1 MSIGKVVPVLTIFT
15 VLFLLLGIGVWGQPS
30 MSVDMATG
38 RITIRASR
46 KQIDEVEKA
55 KAEFPLET
63 RQIQVKARLLRL
75 SESATREFG
84 INLELLTGVKVPL
97 GEAGEGTGLELA
109 GGVLEYTFYNL
120 TPGKEKL
127 EAILDALISTG
138 EAEVLSAPQVST
150 LSGQV
155 AGMYVVQD
163 VPYLISE
170 EVKRTVTTELGIVEE
185 ITPAKWGYQTVG
197 IILQVLP
204 DIVGGDL
211 VQMSIVP
218 MVARYEIR
226 DEFGKEHPV
235 FSREIAPTNIT
246 VRSGETIVIGGLM
259 REEETESVAGL
270 PILSQLPVI
279 GSLFKKSKKVTSKTN
294 LVVTVEPRIITPREI
309 QGRSKRIF
317 TFTYA
322 LAEDMARQIGEMVSP
337 QGVIEIN
344 PKEAPP
350 NSILVR
356 DDEDRV
362 KVIEEVLNGIGS
374 FVEQRRQRRFSL
386 QFSSAQPTKEIL
398 ESLISEKGSIE
409 IEEENSLLV
418 EDGAYQ
424 LWQIEKAIFSLEK
437 SNEIP
442 QTKIFSLEY
451 VQASSIVSSLEEL
464 LSPQFSSA
472 QPTKEILE
480 PLLSTKGSIEI
491 EEGNSLLVED
501 GAYQLS
507 QIEKAILS
515 LEESNEIP
523 QTKTFSLKYVQASSI
538 APSLEEFLSPQGS
551 IEIVDNKLIVVD
563 NNWAIEQIRKRIEEI
578 DISGNSS

>member
-1 MSIGKVVPVLTIFT
+1 MSIGKVAPVLTVFT
-15 VLFLLLGIGVWGQPS
+15 VLFSLLSIQTWGQPS

-38 RITIRASR
+38 RITITASR

-63 RQIQVKARLLRL
+63 RQIQVKVRLLRL

-84 INLELLTGVKVPL
+84 INLELLTGVEVPS
-97 GEAGEGTGLELA
+97 GVVGEGTGLKLD
-109 GGVLEYTFYNL
+109 GGALQYSFYRL

-127 EAILDALISTG
+127 KTVLDALISTG
-138 EAEVLSAPQVST
+138 DAEVLSAPQVST

-163 VPYLISE
+163 VPYLVSE
-170 EVKRTVTTELGIVEE
+170 ETETMEGEKI
-185 ITPAKWGYQTVG
+185 PAKWEYQTVG
-197 IILQVLP
+197 IVLQVLP

-218 MVARYEIR
+218 MVASYEIR
-226 DEFGKEHPV
+226 DEFGPEHPV

-259 REEETESVAGL
+259 REEETEVISGL
-270 PILSQLPVI
+270 PILSQIPVI
-279 GSLFKKSKKVTSKTN
+279 GNLFKRSQKVTSKWN
-294 LVVTVEPRIITPREI
+294 LVVTVEPRIITTREI
-309 QGRSKRIF
+309 QGRTKRVF

-322 LAEDMARQIGEMVSP
+322 LAEDMARQIGAVISG

-356 DDEDRV
+356 DNEDRV
-362 KVIEEVLNGIGS
+362 KVIQEVLNGVGS
-374 FVEQRRQRRFSL
+374 FVEQRRQRLFSL
-386 QFSSAQPTKEIL
+386 QFSSAEPTKEIL
-398 ESLISEKGSIE
+398 KSLISKEGSIKTKE
-409 IEEENSLLV
+409 DNSLLEENSLLV

-424 LWQIEKAIFSLEK
+424 LFQIEKAIS
-437 SNEIP
+437 
-442 QTKIFSLEY
+442 
-451 VQASSIVSSLEEL
+451 
-464 LSPQFSSA
+464 
-472 QPTKEILE
+472 
-480 PLLSTKGSIEI
+480 
-491 EEGNSLLVED
+491 
-501 GAYQLS
+501 
-507 QIEKAILS
+507 S

-523 QTKTFSLKYVQASSI
+523 RTKTFYLEYVKAGEIVS
-538 APSLEEFLSPQGS
+538 SLEDLLSPQGS
-551 IEIVDNKLIVVD
+551 IEIVDNSLIVKD
-563 NNWAIEQIRKRIEEI
+563 NNWVIEQIRKKIEEL

>member
-1 MSIGKVVPVLTIFT
+1 MSRGKVVPVLAVFIA
-15 VLFLLLGIGVWGQPS
+15 LFLLLSIGAWGQPS

-55 KAEFPLET
+55 KAEFPLEI
-63 RQIQVKARLLRL
+63 RQIQIKARLLEL
-75 SESATREFG
+75 SENATREFG
-84 INLELLTGVKVPL
+84 INLERLTGVEVPL
-97 GEAGEGTGLELA
+97 GVAGEGTALELD
-109 GGVLEYTFYNL
+109 GGALQYSFYRL

-127 EAILDALISTG
+127 VAILDALISTG
-138 EAEVLSAPQVST
+138 EGKVLSAPQVST

-155 AGMYVVQD
+155 AGIYVVQD

-170 EVKRTVTTELGIVEE
+170 EAKIGEE
-185 ITPAKWGYQTVG
+185 VIPAKWGYVTVG
-197 IILQVLP
+197 IILQVQP
-204 DIVGGDL
+204 DIVGEDFI
-211 VQMSIVP
+211 QMSIVP
-218 MVARYEIR
+218 MVADY
-226 DEFGKEHPV
+226 DTKEFGKEHPV

-259 REEETESVAGL
+259 KEKETESVAGL
-270 PILSQLPVI
+270 PILSQIPII
-279 GSLFKKSKKVTSKTN
+279 GSLFKRTEKVISKTN

-309 QGRSKRIF
+309 QGRSKRVF

-337 QGVIEIN
+337 LGMIDIN

-362 KVIEEVLNGIGS
+362 KVIEEVLNGVGS
-374 FVEQRRQRRFSL
+374 FVEQRRQRIFSL
-386 QFSSAQPTKEIL
+386 QFSSAEPTKEIL
-398 ESLISEKGSIE
+398 EPLLSKEGSIK

-442 QTKIFSLEY
+442 RTKRFPLKY
-451 VQASSIVSSLEEL
+451 VQAGEIVFSLEEL
-464 LSPQFSSA
+464 LSPQ
-472 QPTKEILE
+472 
-480 PLLSTKGSIEI
+480 GSIEI
-491 EEGNSLLVED
+491 KDNSL
-501 GAYQLS
+501 
-507 QIEKAILS
+507 
-515 LEESNEIP
+515 
-523 QTKTFSLKYVQASSI
+523 
-538 APSLEEFLSPQGS
+538 
-551 IEIVDNKLIVVD
+551 IVKD
-563 NNWAIEQIRKRIEEI
+563 NNWVIEQIRKKIEEL

>member
-15 VLFLLLGIGVWGQPS
+15 VLFLLLGIGAWGQPS

-46 KQIDEVEKA
+46 WQIDEVEKA
-55 KAEFPLET
+55 KAEFPLKT
-63 RQIQVKARLLRL
+63 RQIQIKARLLEL
-75 SESATREFG
+75 TENATREFG
-84 INLELLTGVKVPL
+84 INLERLTGVEVPL
-97 GEAGEGTGLELA
+97 GVVGEGTGIEL
-109 GGVLEYTFYNL
+109 GGGALRYTFYSL

-138 EAEVLSAPQVST
+138 EGEVLSAPQVST

-155 AGMYVVQD
+155 AGIYVVQD

-170 EVKRTVTTELGIVEE
+170 EAKIGEE
-185 ITPAKWGYQTVG
+185 IVPAKWGYVTVG
-197 IILQVLP
+197 IILQVQP
-204 DIVGGDL
+204 DIVGDDL
-211 VQMSIVP
+211 IQMSIVP
-218 MVARYEIR
+218 MVADY
-226 DEFGKEHPV
+226 DTKEFGKEHPV

-259 REEETESVAGL
+259 KEKETESVAGL

-279 GSLFKKSKKVTSKTN
+279 GSLFKRSEKVISKTN
-294 LVVTVEPRIITPREI
+294 LVVTVEPRIITAREI

-322 LAEDMARQIGEMVSP
+322 LAEDMARQIGEMVSG
-337 QGVIEIN
+337 QGVIEIS

-362 KVIEEVLNGIGS
+362 KVIEEVLNGVGS
-374 FVEQRRQRRFSL
+374 FVEQRRQRLFSL
-386 QFSSAQPTKEIL
+386 QFSSAEPTKEIL
-398 ESLISEKGSIE
+398 KSLISEKGSIE

-424 LWQIEKAIFSLEK
+424 L
-437 SNEIP
+437 
-442 QTKIFSLEY
+442 
-451 VQASSIVSSLEEL
+451 
-464 LSPQFSSA
+464 
-472 QPTKEILE
+472 
-480 PLLSTKGSIEI
+480 
-491 EEGNSLLVED
+491 
-501 GAYQLS
+501 S
-507 QIEKAILS
+507 QIEKAVLS
-515 LEESNEIP
+515 LEESNKIS
-523 QTKTFSLKYVQASSI
+523 QRKTFSLKYVQAGEIVSS
-538 APSLEEFLSPQGS
+538 LDKLLSPQGS
-551 IEIVDNKLIVVD
+551 IEIVDNSLIVKD
-563 NNWAIEQIRKRIEEI
+563 NNWVIEQIRKKIKEL

>member
-15 VLFLLLGIGVWGQPS
+15 VLFLLLGIGAWGQPS

-46 KQIDEVEKA
+46 WQIDEVEKA

-84 INLELLTGVKVPL
+84 INLERLTGVKVPS
-97 GEAGEGTGLELA
+97 GVVGEGTALELA
-109 GGVLEYTFYNL
+109 GGALEYTFYSL
-120 TPGKEKL
+120 TLGKEKL
-127 EAILDALISTG
+127 EAVLDALISTG

-163 VPYLISE
+163 VPYLVSE
-170 EVKRTVTTELGIVEE
+170 ESKSAEGDVTTSV
-185 ITPAKWGYQTVG
+185 KWDYQTVG

-218 MVARYEIR
+218 MVSRY
-226 DEFGKEHPV
+226 DTSEFGKEHPV

-259 REEETESVAGL
+259 REEETEVVSGL

-279 GSLFKKSKKVTSKTN
+279 GSLFKRSDKVTSKWN
-294 LVVTVEPRIITPREI
+294 LVVTVEPRIITAREI

-322 LAEDMARQIGEMVSP
+322 LAEEMAKQIVNIVSP
-337 QGVIEIN
+337 EGVIEIN

-362 KVIEEVLNGIGS
+362 KVIQEVLNGIGS
-374 FVEQRRQRRFSL
+374 FVEQRRQRIFSL

-398 ESLISEKGSIE
+398 KSLLSKDGSIK
-409 IEEENSLLV
+409 IEEE
-418 EDGAYQ
+418 
-424 LWQIEKAIFSLEK
+424 
-437 SNEIP
+437 
-442 QTKIFSLEY
+442 
-451 VQASSIVSSLEEL
+451 
-464 LSPQFSSA
+464 
-472 QPTKEILE
+472 
-480 PLLSTKGSIEI
+480 
-491 EEGNSLLVED
+491 NSLLVED

-507 QIEKAILS
+507 QIEKAVLS
-515 LEESNEIP
+515 LEESNKIP
-523 QTKTFSLKYVQASSI
+523 QTKTFSLKYVQAGEMVSS
-538 APSLEEFLSPQGS
+538 LDEVLSPQGFIK
-551 IEIVDNKLIVVD
+551 IEDNNLIVKD
-563 NNWAIEQIRKRIEEI
+563 NNWVIEQIRKKIEEL